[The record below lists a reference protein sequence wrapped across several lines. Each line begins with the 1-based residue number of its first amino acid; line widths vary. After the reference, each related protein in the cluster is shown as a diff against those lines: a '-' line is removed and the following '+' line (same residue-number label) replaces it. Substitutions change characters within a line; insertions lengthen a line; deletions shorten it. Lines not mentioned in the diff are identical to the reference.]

1 MYLAYRLQ
9 LSPETGGIVN
19 NFKEFNEEELTQL
32 EEKGISRYHVA
43 RFLDSL
49 RNNIE
54 LPSFRELLTL
64 EEIQQRDQSLCSFV

>member
-1 MYLAYRLQ
+1 MK
-9 LSPETGGIVN
+9 

-43 RFLDSL
+43 RFLESL

-54 LPSFRELLTL
+54 VPSIRGLLTL
-64 EEIQQRDQSLCSFV
+64 EETQQRDQCGCSFV